1 MKTRLILAACVALA
15 ALTGCGGRGILL
27 VPVSTNQRLKET
39 VIESAS
45 WTSSKIALIDVSGLI
60 MNGRG
65 GFLSSGENPVSL
77 LGEKLDRARND
88 GSVKAVVLR
97 LNSPGGTVQAC
108 ESMARLLA
116 EFKAKSGKPV
126 IACITDVGA
135 SGAYHLA
142 CGADRI
148 IAQPSSITGSI
159 GVIIQTVSFA
169 GTMKMIG
176 ISAEAI
182 TSGKFKDMGSPLKDL
197 SDDERTVFKAM
208 VTEFYDGFVKVV
220 AEGRKLDEAKVRKL
234 ADGRVYTGTQALKLG
249 LVDELG
255 FVDLA
260 IKKAKDAAKLKKAN
274 VVMYD
279 RPNGYRANAYSA
291 LGGSPTLQLNMVNI
305 DLGQMSLLRRP
316 NFLYLWTTDLQ
327 SMGQ

>member
-1 MKTRLILAACVALA
+1 MKTKLILTACVALA
-15 ALTGCGGRGILL
+15 ALTGCGGRGVLL
-27 VPVSTNQRLKET
+27 VPVSTNQTLKET

-45 WTSSKIALIDVSGLI
+45 WTSSKVALIDVTGLI

-65 GFLSSGENPVSL
+65 GLLSSGENPVSM
-77 LGEKLDRARND
+77 LGEKLDRARSDRN
-88 GSVKAVVLR
+88 VKAVVLR
-97 LNSPGGTVQAC
+97 LNSPGGTVQAS
-108 ESMARLLA
+108 ESMAGLLA
-116 EFKAKSGKPV
+116 KFKAESNKPV

-142 CGADRI
+142 CGAGYI
-148 IAQPSSITGSI
+148 VAQPSSITGSI

-182 TSGKFKDMGSPLKDL
+182 TSGKLKDMGSPLKDL
-197 SDDERTVFKAM
+197 SAEERTVFKAM
-208 VTEFYDGFVKVV
+208 VTEFYDDFVKVV
-220 AEGRKLDEAKVRKL
+220 AGGRKLDEAKVREL

-260 IKKAKDAAKLKKAN
+260 IRKAKEAAKITKAK

-279 RPNGYRANAYSA
+279 RPNGYRANAYSSF
-291 LGGSPTLQLNMVNI
+291 GGAPTMQLNMVNI

-316 NFLYLWTTDLQ
+316 NFLYLWTTDLRPA
-327 SMGQ
+327 SR